1 MKLMITSTNN
11 NLVKDNNVFNMARL
25 YGVYQS

>member
-1 MKLMITSTNN
+1 MKLMIISANN

>member
-1 MKLMITSTNN
+1 MKLMVIATNN
-11 NLVKDNNVFNMARL
+11 NLVKDNNDFNMARL